1 MTDLPKAYISLTLD
15 LRTTMVECKAPRKV
29 ASRDMQEAAEINAN
43 GTSFCTLVLPFISNS
58 RPDGMRERGQVGSE

>member
-1 MTDLPKAYISLTLD
+1 MKRATGATSIEQDG
-15 LRTTMVECKAPRKV
+15 CKAPRKV
-29 ASRDMQEAAEINAN
+29 ASRDMQETAEINAN